1 MIDKETRKRLKRIQ
15 KEIKQ
20 LKKEYK
26 KMECH
31 PCQNDAELREKDN
44 NLRMLMDKIY
54 ALEKEQDR
62 FILNTGRKRDDT

>member
-1 MIDKETRKRLKRIQ
+1 MIDKATRKRLKKIQ
-15 KEIKQ
+15 KGIKQ

-31 PCQNDAELREKDN
+31 PCQNDAELREKDA
-44 NLRMLMDKIY
+44 NLKMLMDKIY

-62 FILNTGRKRDDT
+62 FILNTGRIKDDT